1 MAMSH
6 SYWRDVIGANRE
18 KLAKGGRRENSY
30 TKTIVNSERN
40 GAKSFSRRHSAASAI
55 HEDSSR
61 VIGLKGEG
69 RPSRTNNKCHNVE
82 IKVFRLRAPPS
93 DAPCGAFGAWRGTS
107 CFICLG
113 VVDYC
118 TMMQYKRCVTKKGN
132 ASRFSTCRD
141 DFTTLAK

>member
-1 MAMSH
+1 MHGDESLLLAGRH
-6 SYWRDVIGANRE
+6 WRKPRKTGE
-18 KLAKGGRRENSY
+18 RRPEGELVH
-30 TKTIVNSERN
+30 KNSERN